1 MLTRFGIDRFK
12 SFGHFNDGETVLAFG
27 RASPLTVLIGA
38 NASGKSN
45 LIEGLRLLS
54 TIAGGVRLDT
64 IHPGQEGSSLRGS
77 LPGFGFGGRRDF
89 SFHCRTDF
97 EDYDRY
103 EITLELRDGD
113 RLHIRDER
121 IEGASKVPLFEVV
134 SAASGVTS
142 DIQVAYDNFKAGGK
156 KPQVRCTDQMSILAQ
171 LQSLAPFPPS
181 HKKAQET
188 IPEFAL
194 RYQKLLE
201 NITFLDPR
209 PKEMRGYS
217 FHNEDSLSEYGKNLS
232 GVLYNLCRK
241 NGMKDRVLE
250 FVRDLP
256 EQDIEDID
264 FIETP
269 RRDVMVALKE
279 TFGGSA
285 ATYDASQ
292 LSDGTLR
299 ILAVASA
306 VLSAPGD
313 DMVVVEEID
322 NGVHPSRVEMLL
334 ERIARIAKERR
345 LQILITTHNPALLDA
360 LPKAAVPQVVFCY
373 RDENSG
379 SSRLV
384 RLEDIP
390 DHPKLLIRGPLGR
403 LLSTRALDS
412 FVKHRR
418 SPDEQK
424 RRALAWVEEHL
435 RDV

>member
-54 TIAGGVRLDT
+54 TIAGGARLDT
-64 IHPGQEGSSLRGS
+64 IRTGQEGSSLRGS
-77 LPGFGFGGRRDF
+77 LPGFGFGGSREF
-89 SFHCRTDF
+89 SFHCWTDF
-97 EDYDRY
+97 EDYDHY
-103 EITLELRDGD
+103 KICLELRDGD
-113 RLHIRDER
+113 RLHIQDER
-121 IEGASKVPLFEVV
+121 VVGASKKLPLFEVV

-142 DIQVAYDNFKAGGK
+142 DIEVVYDNFSRGRKS
-156 KPQVRCTDQMSILAQ
+156 PVRCTDQMSILAQ
-171 LQSLAPFPPS
+171 LQSPALYKPN

-188 IPEFAL
+188 VPEFAR

-256 EQDIEDID
+256 EQDIEDIA

-279 TFGGSA
+279 TFGGST

-313 DMVVVEEID
+313 GMVVVEEID

-390 DHPKLLIRGPLGR
+390 DHPKLLIQGPLGR

-412 FVKHRR
+412 FVKHRH